1 MSEEISAGTEFEW
14 EAMIDTVMDLIPAK
28 MTPRECRDLREN
40 IHNSL
45 WVSIADLFDK
55 ATIEIHRRRGVESE
69 IRLWMSVGADCV
81 DFQKGFPTHDV
92 VAKAHSQENLI
103 LARDILTARIEE
115 MQREKAA

>member
-1 MSEEISAGTEFEW
+1 MSGENDPSNDFEW
-14 EAMIDTVMDLIPAK
+14 DAMIETIMDLIPAK
-28 MTPRECRDLREN
+28 MTPRECRELREN

-45 WVSIADLFDK
+45 WASISDLFDQ

-69 IRLWMSVGADCV
+69 IRLWMSVGPDCV
-81 DFQKGFPTHDV
+81 DFQKGFATQAL
-92 VAKAHSQENLI
+92 VAKAHSQESLM

>member
-1 MSEEISAGTEFEW
+1 
-14 EAMIDTVMDLIPAK
+14 
-28 MTPRECRDLREN
+28 
-40 IHNSL
+40 
-45 WVSIADLFDK
+45 
-55 ATIEIHRRRGVESE
+55 
-69 IRLWMSVGADCV
+69 MSVGADCV